1 MEETSD
7 ESRRMVYSA
16 CVAWFQD
23 WVDCDPPILED
34 EYDVAT
40 WMENEMQ
47 GATNMFLTYAFHT
60 AQARNDAIMILRA
73 LYYEY
78 FLFQKQLALSKL
90 VPRHDVVD
98 RLPTAPQTPQKSAA
112 WHAESR
118 DMLSGHEFGA
128 VIGGSPAE
136 YANALAKKC
145 GKAIVVNEEEEMMES
160 QITFVTPPEGL
171 TPFKWGWRFEPVA
184 RDLFAACFADGVGN
198 VYDGLGRI
206 RHPTLPRLGA
216 SPDGLILRG
225 SRSGRLVEL
234 KCPITRELDNTI
246 PMRYWIQMQL
256 QAEVCDVDAVE
267 YFEVC
272 LGSSAS
278 PTKEQL
284 LRSKLPWIGKVF
296 VVSNDPCVQTPAVNV
311 EEEELPLPSSLRYEY
326 SPLFPATVDGIEEAE
341 EWTPD
346 TEDRVLETITWW
358 VKDYQHQT
366 VLRNRRWWKKVGQPA
381 YETFWRNVEEAR
393 RDERFKPKNLPV
405 FVTDDEEDVA
415 ATEGVENVP
424 CVLAQVDATGD
435 QTNAA
440 PLSAVSSGVEAWKV
454 DASSP
459 HSDMETSEQCD
470 TGLDLESDKPVS
482 PLHTP

>member
-1 MEETSD
+1 
-7 ESRRMVYSA
+7 MVYSA

-23 WVDCDPPILED
+23 WVDCDPPTLED
-34 EYDVAT
+34 EYDLAE
-40 WMENEMQ
+40 WMENEMR
-47 GATNMFLTYAFHT
+47 GATHMFLTHAFHT
-60 AQARNDAIMILRA
+60 AQARNDAILILRG

-78 FLFQKQLALSKL
+78 FLLQKQLAQRTI
-90 VPRHDVVD
+90 VPRPDVVE

-118 DMLSGHEFGA
+118 EMLSGHEFGA
-128 VIGGSPAE
+128 VIGGGPAE
-136 YANALAKKC
+136 YINALAKKC
-145 GKAIVVNEEEEMMES
+145 AKQLVINEGEELYES

-171 TPFKWGWRFEPVA
+171 SPFKWGWRFEPVA

-198 VYDGLGRI
+198 VYDGLGRV

-216 SPDGLILRG
+216 SPDGLITRG
-225 SRSGRLVEL
+225 SRCGRLVEL

-278 PTKEQL
+278 PTKDLL

-296 VVSNDPCVQTPAVNV
+296 VVSNDPCVQNPSVGDLGDLGDIDET
-311 EEEELPLPSSLRYEY
+311 LPLPSSLRYEY
-326 SPLFPATVDGIEEAE
+326 SPLFPATADGIVEAE

-358 VKDYQHQT
+358 VKDYQHQS
-366 VLRNRRWWKKVGQPA
+366 VLRNRRWWAKVGQPA
-381 YETFWRNVEEAR
+381 YESFWRDVEEAR

-405 FVTDDEEDVA
+405 FVADDDEEDEEENDEE
-415 ATEGVENVP
+415 ATEETDPHVL
-424 CVLAQVDATGD
+424 VLADEEDD
-435 QTNAA
+435 QTNAVV
-440 PLSAVSSGVEAWKV
+440 LTAVSSGVEAWKDEV
-454 DASSP
+454 SSQ
-459 HSDMETSEQCD
+459 HSDMGTSELCD
-470 TGLDLESDKPVS
+470 IGLNLESSVA
-482 PLHTP
+482 